1 MKWEPSWKL
10 DRISSWVSIVVSRDA
25 NGVILLLDVT
35 ACSSFIMTTT
45 KGAVT
50 ALFALCCAR
59 QRKKT
64 FSISSGVMMKVT
76 NSTSFWAQAFSL
88 LRRAFNPPTTLPS
101 IERETILSFLGERHF
116 LILSAPSNLKRT
128 KKCVALK
135 DPLKDFWYLLHHF
148 TWHQRLARQ
157 QKLYCFPNLQCKAQ
171 KKGFWFSATKVGLAI
186 TPKRLGE
193 KH

>member
-128 KKCVALK
+128 KKMCGPK
-135 DPLKDFWYLLHHF
+135 
-148 TWHQRLARQ
+148 R
-157 QKLYCFPNLQCKAQ
+157 
-171 KKGFWFSATKVGLAI
+171 
-186 TPKRLGE
+186 TPKRLLIPAPSLHLTPKIGAPA
-193 KH
+193 KALLFSQPAV